1 MSQIKQR
8 GFNMVEVLVTISIT
22 TVGLLGISSLQ
33 LQSNRATQDSGNR
46 SQAVWI
52 LEDLADRM
60 NINRTALADYNT
72 NGNYACPAA
81 APTICA
87 DYHDGNSRTAV
98 AANCSAQQIAA
109 FDLWD
114 LVCSKN
120 YAVNGTAMRASSAD
134 FISNPVLNVQV
145 NADQQSATLRLTW
158 DTRTSGTDDNG
169 NALYII
175 DENNERRTATLV
187 REVQL

>member
-46 SQAVWI
+46 SQAVWM

-60 NINRTALADYNT
+60 NINASGLNYYAT

-87 DYHDGNSRTAV
+87 DYHDGNSRTE
-98 AANCSAQQIAA
+98 AANCSAQQIAT

-114 LVCSKN
+114 LVCQKN
-120 YAVNGTAMRASSAD
+120 YVTNGTDVRSSSAD
-134 FISNPVLNVQV
+134 FISNPVLNIQV
-145 NADQQSATLRLTW
+145 NAEQRSAALRLTW
-158 DTRTSGTDDNG
+158 DTRTSGTDANG
-169 NALYII
+169 NTVYII

>member
-1 MSQIKQR
+1 MSAIKQH
-8 GFNMVEVLVTISIT
+8 GFNMVEVMVTIAIT

-33 LQSNRATQDSGNR
+33 LQSNRASQDSGNR
-46 SQAVWI
+46 SQATWI

-60 NINRTALADYNT
+60 NINASALAAYDT

-81 APTICA
+81 APALCA
-87 DYHDGNSRTAV
+87 DYHDGSSRNAV
-98 AANCSAQQIAA
+98 ANCTTQQVAA

-114 LVCSKN
+114 LVCRKN
-120 YAVNGTAMRASSAD
+120 YTVNGTSMRSSTAD
-134 FISNPVLNVQV
+134 FISNPVINIQV
-145 NADQQSATLRLTW
+145 NQAQRSATLSLTW
-158 DTRTSGTDDNG
+158 DTKTSGTDENG

-175 DENNERRTATLV
+175 DEDNERRTATLV